1 MGNAT
6 GAVPLAVAGLVRFVC
21 AGDPVPMKISPYAA
35 SHNSAMS
42 WNERLMPGARAG
54 GPGGA
59 GAGAD
64 LSTADLS
71 TGAMLAGVDKLDFFP
86 ACYWLPRG
94 HAPAGAPSANGLDF
108 FPARY
113 WLPRGHARAGVL

>member
-21 AGDPVPMKISPYAA
+21 AGDPVPMKINPYGAL
-35 SHNSAMS
+35 HNRAMPG
-42 WNERLMPGARAG
+42 NERLMPGARAG
-54 GPGGA
+54 GPSGG
-59 GAGAD
+59 GYVAD

-71 TGAMLAGVDKLDFFP
+71 TGRVIHRQSYPQGATLAGVDKLDFFP

-94 HAPAGAPSANGLDF
+94 HAPAGARAAPSF
-108 FPARY
+108 T
-113 WLPRGHARAGVL
+113 

>member
-1 MGNAT
+1 MKLHTIKRNPACNGRTISVRPGVGSSERARVVSGWT

-21 AGDPVPMKISPYAA
+21 AGDPVPMKISPMVHC
-35 SHNSAMS
+35 SNSAMS

-71 TGAMLAGVDKLDFFP
+71 TGQ
-86 ACYWLPRG
+86 
-94 HAPAGAPSANGLDF
+94 
-108 FPARY
+108 
-113 WLPRGHARAGVL
+113 